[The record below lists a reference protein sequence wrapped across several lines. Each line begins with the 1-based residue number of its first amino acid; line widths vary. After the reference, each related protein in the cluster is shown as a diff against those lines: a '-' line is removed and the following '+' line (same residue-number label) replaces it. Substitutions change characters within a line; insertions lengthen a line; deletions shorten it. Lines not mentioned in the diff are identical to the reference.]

1 MVLFVTNNINNI
13 IAISCLKCR
22 FLWFLFILFFMK
34 WKIGESYFLQVILQV
49 ICCTAFYN
57 KWNQRC
63 VVQALVERRKEFV
76 RHSTFHHG
84 NTMTWTFF
92 VESYYCGHTKVPTF
106 FPSCFRLCRLNKKL
120 YFKSKFQYLV
130 KLSLVLYKKRVEKDE
145 IAIIVK

>member
-1 MVLFVTNNINNI
+1 MVLFVTNNINFDNI
-13 IAISCLKCR
+13 MFKMSLFVISFYPFFHEVKNR
-22 FLWFLFILFFMK
+22 WKLFSASNSTGNF
-34 WKIGESYFLQVILQV
+34 
-49 ICCTAFYN
+49 CTDFYN

-63 VVQALVERRKEFV
+63 VVQALVERRKGFV

-130 KLSLVLYKKRVEKDE
+130 KLSLVLYKKRVEKNE

>member
-1 MVLFVTNNINNI
+1 MI
-13 IAISCLKCR
+13 ISCFKCR
-22 FLWFLFILFFMK
+22 FLWCLFILFIMK

-84 NTMTWTFF
+84 STMTWTFF

-120 YFKSKFQYLV
+120 HFKSKFQYLV
-130 KLSLVLYKKRVEKDE
+130 NLAWCSIRKGLKRMKLLL
-145 IAIIVK
+145 